1 MLNEEFKNLYQ
12 ILDESVSGCY
22 SHHISLSGG
31 LDSSIIS
38 FFLQSRKI
46 DAISIIA
53 DGFSGTDLMYC
64 QTIAKKFGFP
74 LTLKMVNI
82 EEIITAIDET
92 IKILQVF
99 NNIEIRNSVVMYL
112 ALNAIKKEGHKAI
125 ITGDGADELF
135 AGYNFFLKISEAELE
150 ERLKRLWKTMHFPT
164 QKIAKSLGINAES
177 PFLHE
182 KVIDFAKSLPVNYK
196 VKVEDGQK
204 YGKWILRKLFE
215 NKIPK
220 SVVWRK
226 KVAMQDGAGTSGLVN
241 MFNNIISDEF
251 FKEETKKIID
261 DDKVSIKSKESLYY
275 YTKYRKYF
283 DAPINLHSSEFKCP
297 NCMYKIKPDS
307 KFCRMCGSFPI

>member
-1 MLNEEFKNLYQ
+1 LNKEFKKLYQ
-12 ILDESVSGCY
+12 ILDESVSECN
-22 SHHISLSGG
+22 SHNISLSGG

-38 FFLQSRKI
+38 FFLQPRKI
-46 DAISIIA
+46 NAISIIA
-53 DGFSGTDLMYC
+53 DGFLGTDLLYC
-64 QTIAKKFGFP
+64 QTVAQKFGFP

-92 IKILQVF
+92 IKILQIF

-112 ALNAIKKEGHKAI
+112 ALNSIRKEGHTSI

-135 AGYNFFLKISEAELE
+135 AGYNFFLKMNKTELE
-150 ERLKRLWKTMHFPT
+150 ESQKRIWETMHFPT
-164 QKIAKSLGINAES
+164 QRIAKSLGINTES

-182 KVIDFAKSLPVNYK
+182 KVIDFAKSLPTSYK
-196 VKVEDGQK
+196 VKVEHDQK

-226 KVAMQDGAGTSGLVN
+226 KAAMQDGAGTSGLTN
-241 MFNNIISDEF
+241 LFNNIISDEF
-251 FKEETKKIID
+251 FKKETKKIID
-261 DDKVSIKSKESLYY
+261 TDKVFIKSKESLYY
-275 YTKYRKYF
+275 YMRYRKYF
-283 DAPINLHSSEFKCP
+283 DAPINLHSSKFKCP
-297 NCMYKIKPDS
+297 NCRYEIKPNS

>member
-125 ITGDGADELF
+125 ITGD
-135 AGYNFFLKISEAELE
+135 
-150 ERLKRLWKTMHFPT
+150 
-164 QKIAKSLGINAES
+164 AKSLGINAES

-196 VKVEDGQK
+196 VKVEHGQK

>member
-1 MLNEEFKNLYQ
+1 LIPNYVTVLNEEFKKLYQ
-12 ILDESVSGCY
+12 ILDESVSECN

-38 FFLQSRKI
+38 FFLQPKKI
-46 DAISIIA
+46 NAISVIA
-53 DGFSGTDLMYC
+53 DELLGTDLLYC
-64 QTIAKKFGFP
+64 QTIAQKFGFP
-74 LTLKMVNI
+74 LTLKMASV
-82 EEIITAIDET
+82 EEIITAVDET

-99 NNIEIRNSVVMYL
+99 NDIEIRNSVVMYL
-112 ALNAIKKEGHKAI
+112 ALNVIKKDGHTSI

-135 AGYNFFLKISEAELE
+135 AGYNFFLKMSDAELE
-150 ERLKRLWKTMHFPT
+150 ESLKRLWEIMHFPT

-215 NKIPK
+215 NKIPI

-226 KVAMQDGAGTSGLVN
+226 KVAMQDGAGTSGLIS
-241 MFNNIISDEF
+241 MFNDTISDKF
-251 FKEETKKIID
+251 LRKKQKKSLLLIKFSSKQKNHCIITQN
-261 DDKVSIKSKESLYY
+261 IENILM
-275 YTKYRKYF
+275 R
-283 DAPINLHSSEFKCP
+283 
-297 NCMYKIKPDS
+297 
-307 KFCRMCGSFPI
+307 R

>member
-1 MLNEEFKNLYQ
+1 MA
-12 ILDESVSGCY
+12 SV
-22 SHHISLSGG
+22 
-31 LDSSIIS
+31 
-38 FFLQSRKI
+38 
-46 DAISIIA
+46 
-53 DGFSGTDLMYC
+53 
-64 QTIAKKFGFP
+64 
-74 LTLKMVNI
+74 

-99 NNIEIRNSVVMYL
+99 NDIEIRNSIVMYL
-112 ALNAIKKEGHKAI
+112 ALNAIKKEGHTSI

-135 AGYNFFLKISEAELE
+135 AGYNFFLKMSDIELE
-150 ERLKRLWKTMHFPT
+150 ESLKRLWEIMHFPT
-164 QKIAKSLGINAES
+164 QKIAKSLGINVES

-220 SVVWRK
+220 SVVWREK
-226 KVAMQDGAGTSGLVN
+226 AAMQDGAGTSGLTN
-241 MFNNIISDEF
+241 MFNNTISDEF
-251 FKEETKKIID
+251 FEEETKKIVD
-261 DDKVSIKSKESLYY
+261 ADKVFIKSKESLYY

-297 NCMYKIKPDS
+297 NCMYKIIPNS

>member
-1 MLNEEFKNLYQ
+1 MDKEFKKLYE
-12 ILDESVSGCY
+12 ILDESVSECD
-22 SHHISLSGG
+22 SHNISLSGG

-38 FFLQSRKI
+38 FFLQPRKI
-46 DAISIIA
+46 DAICIIA
-53 DGFSGTDLMYC
+53 DGFPGTDLFHC
-64 QTIAKKFGFP
+64 QTIAQKFGFP
-74 LTLKMVNI
+74 LALKMVSI
-82 EEIITAIDET
+82 EEIMTAIDET

-112 ALNAIKKEGHKAI
+112 ALNAIKKEGHTSI

-135 AGYNFFLKISEAELE
+135 AGYNFFLKMSEAELE
-150 ERLKRLWKTMHFPT
+150 ESLNRLREIMHFPT

-196 VKVEDGQK
+196 VKVEQGQK

-215 NKIPK
+215 DKIPK
-220 SVVWRK
+220 SVAWRK
-226 KVAMQDGAGTSGLVN
+226 KAAMQDGAGTSGLIS
-241 MFNNIISDEF
+241 MFNSTISDEF
-251 FKEETKKIID
+251 FKEEIKKIID
-261 DDKVSIKSKESLYY
+261 ADKVFIKSKESLYY
-275 YTKYRKYF
+275 YMKYRTRF

-297 NCMYKIKPDS
+297 NCMYKIKPNS

>member
-1 MLNEEFKNLYQ
+1 MNEEFKNLYQ
-12 ILDESVSGCY
+12 ILDESVSECY

-38 FFLQSRKI
+38 FFLQPRKI
-46 DAISIIA
+46 NAISIIA
-53 DGFSGTDLMYC
+53 DGFPGTDLMYC

-74 LTLKMVNI
+74 LALKMVSI

-92 IKILQVF
+92 IKILRVF
-99 NNIEIRNSVVMYL
+99 NNIEIRNSIVMYL
-112 ALNAIKKEGHKAI
+112 ALNAIKKEGHTAI

-135 AGYNFFLKISEAELE
+135 AGYNFFLKMSETELE
-150 ERLKRLWKTMHFPT
+150 ESLKRLWETMHFPT

-182 KVIDFAKSLPVNYK
+182 KVIDFAKSLPANYK
-196 VKVEDGQK
+196 VKVEHGQK

-226 KVAMQDGAGTSGLVN
+226 KAAMQDGAGTSGLVN
-241 MFNNIISDEF
+241 MFNNTISDEF

-261 DDKVSIKSKESLYY
+261 AEKVFIKSKESLYY

-297 NCMYKIKPDS
+297 NCMYKIKPNS